1 MQNPPGSAVMTAADL
16 SSLGGNGPTP
26 APFAGNSRRQRRFWI
41 DLPVGFAVLVLSIIA
56 GEQIKMRL
64 QLPVWATLA
73 VVLLLALSRHSVA
86 AYREESAPLI
96 WLLGPAVVAMA
107 VPVWQRRQLIAA
119 NWKRLLLVVVLGIAF
134 SAFSVLLLGP
144 FVGWREAKSLVPKS
158 VTTPVALGIIKEGSL
173 GRGPQNQPVESVLGL
188 GIMIS
193 ALSGAVLGPLV
204 LQLTGVRDRR
214 AVGLALGCTSIGVG
228 TARAFEIDSTA
239 GAFATIGMSLTA
251 ICAGFVLP
259 CLLRLI

>member
-1 MQNPPGSAVMTAADL
+1 
-16 SSLGGNGPTP
+16 
-26 APFAGNSRRQRRFWI
+26 
-41 DLPVGFAVLVLSIIA
+41 
-56 GEQIKMRL
+56 
-64 QLPVWATLA
+64 
-73 VVLLLALSRHSVA
+73 
-86 AYREESAPLI
+86 
-96 WLLGPAVVAMA
+96 MA
-107 VPVWQRRQLIAA
+107 VPVWQRRELIAA

-158 VTTPVALGIIKEGSL
+158 VTTPVALGIIKEGSF
-173 GRGPQNQPVESVLGL
+173 GRAPQNQLLESVLGI

-259 CLLRLI
+259 FLLRLI